1 MATIQTSSRSLPRKP
16 NQEYL
21 HKQAKRLA
29 RDGAM
34 QLAAAQLRLAHE
46 YGYRNWAE
54 LMTAVLSMAPAS
66 GDDTGANPSQPPGSP
81 PTRESASNVFPF
93 LPLRGLVAFP
103 HVSYP
108 IFVGRPMSINAVLYA
123 KERNVPI
130 LLAAQ
135 KEPRVSDPSS
145 SDMYQIGTLATV
157 SEVIRLPD
165 GTLQSVIEGNTRA
178 RVSRFVFDADLS
190 KAETEQ
196 IEEPDVSD
204 ARLENLVTSV
214 VSAFVR
220 KRINT
225 FAEALNKPESM
236 SVAATTRD
244 RASVVA
250 DRIASELQMELA
262 WKQAL
267 LELLNPAD
275 RLEKLLACLNVTS

>member
-1 MATIQTSSRSLPRKP
+1 MATIQTSPRSLPRKP

-34 QLAAAQLRLAHE
+34 QLAAAQLRLSHE

-54 LMTAVLSMAPAS
+54 LMTAAQSMARAS
-66 GDDTGANPSQPPGSP
+66 GGAGANPSSPPGSP

-123 KERNVPI
+123 KDRNVPI

-178 RVSRFVFDADLS
+178 RVSRFIFDADFS
-190 KAETEQ
+190 KAETEG
-196 IEEPDVSD
+196 IEEPAVSD
-204 ARLENLVTSV
+204 PRLENLVTSV

-220 KRINT
+220 KRVNT
-225 FAEALNKPESM
+225 FAEALNQPESM

-244 RASVVA
+244 GASVVA

-262 WKQAL
+262 EKQAL
-267 LELLNPAD
+267 LELLTPAD
-275 RLEKLLACLNVTS
+275 RLEKLLAYLNVTS